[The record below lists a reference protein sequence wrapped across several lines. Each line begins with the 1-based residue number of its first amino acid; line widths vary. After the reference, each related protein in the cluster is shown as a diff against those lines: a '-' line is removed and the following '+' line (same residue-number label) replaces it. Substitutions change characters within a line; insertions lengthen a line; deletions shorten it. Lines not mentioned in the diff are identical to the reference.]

1 MMRIEKKK
9 GYYVTQL
16 WEVVIE
22 LCMAPNG
29 LLDTSLV
36 TNLQKTS
43 KQKLARNSAKVT
55 TMLRIFLFLHK
66 NFLQKIIAQCISII

>member
-1 MMRIEKKK
+1 MVRIENKK

-29 LLDTSLV
+29 LLDISLF

-43 KQKLARNSAKVT
+43 KQKLAGNTAKVT
-55 TMLRIFLFLHK
+55 TMLRKFLLFT
-66 NFLQKIIAQCISII
+66 